1 MQLLSYDEILTKL
14 CDSFDTL
21 IAPRAIA
28 RVNTNINYLI
38 IKAVAKGYEVI
49 NNTVVALSNK
59 FNPENCSVEDLDSV
73 SSIVGTER
81 LQGSAS
87 GLHIIIT
94 NNSNVKITISAG
106 LYYYAFEEDIIFYFE
121 MLENT
126 EIEAGNYTT
135 IIAMS
140 EKTGSY
146 AVTSQDSI
154 TVTSDLIIPEG
165 VTFSCNSNE
174 NLLGTETE
182 TNLEFRKR
190 ILNGV
195 NNQDAVI
202 ELENTIKNLPYIF
215 DCKCKFNQTAS
226 SVTYDGY
233 TIPPYNLAIF
243 YSGMVRNELAEIVA
257 SKNFFTTLES
267 ENSVK
272 VYYKNEVFTNGQY
285 EVNLIPFK
293 ELLFSIKII
302 WEVDKQYADPESAK
316 AKVRTAL
323 NKVFVGTTHKD
334 YIKEDD
340 IYNTIENIDITGINI
355 LGVDLIYNNQTVNYI
370 SVPVSRIPK
379 IATVFFEENEINV

>member
-1 MQLLSYDEILTKL
+1 MQLLSYDEILTNI
-14 CDSFDTL
+14 CDSFDAL
-21 IAPRAIA
+21 IAPRVITRA
-28 RVNTNINYLI
+28 NTNIIYLI
-38 IKAVAKGYEVI
+38 FKAVAKGYEVI

-94 NNSNVKITISAG
+94 NNSNVKVTIFAG
-106 LYYYAFEEDIIFYFE
+106 LYYYAFEENIIFYFE
-121 MLENT
+121 ILENT
-126 EIEAGNYTT
+126 EIEAGNYITV
-135 IIAMS
+135 ISMS
-140 EKTGSY
+140 EKIGSY
-146 AVTSQDSI
+146 VVTAQDNI
-154 TVTSDLIIPEG
+154 IVTSDLIIPEG

-174 NLLGTETE
+174 NLLGTESE

-202 ELENTIKNLPYIF
+202 ELENKIKNLPYIF

-233 TIPPYNLAIF
+233 TIPPFYLAIF
-243 YSGMVRNELAEIVA
+243 YSGMARNELAEIVA
-257 SKNFFTTLES
+257 SKTFFPTLES

-272 VYYKNEVFTNGQY
+272 VYYRNEVFTNGQY

-293 ELLFSIKII
+293 ELLFSVKII
-302 WEVDKQYADPESAK
+302 WEINKQYADTENAE
-316 AKVRTAL
+316 AKVRTTL
-323 NKVFVGTTHKD
+323 NKVFAGTTHKD

-340 IYNTIENIDITGINI
+340 IYNTVENIDIAGITI
-355 LGVDLIYNNQTVNYI
+355 LGIDLIYNNQTVNYI

-379 IATVFFEENEINV
+379 ITTVFFKESEVNV

>member
-1 MQLLSYDEILTKL
+1 MQLLSYDEILTNI

-28 RVNTNINYLI
+28 RANTNIIYLI
-38 IKAVAKGYEVI
+38 FKAVAKGYEVI

-87 GLHIIIT
+87 GLYIIIT
-94 NNSNVKITISAG
+94 NNSNVKVTIFAG
-106 LYYYAFEEDIIFYFE
+106 LYYYAFEENIIFYFE
-121 MLENT
+121 ILENT
-126 EIEAGNYTT
+126 EIEAGNYITV
-135 IIAMS
+135 IAMS
-140 EKTGSY
+140 ERIGSY
-146 AVTSQDSI
+146 VVTAQDNI
-154 TVTSDLIIPEG
+154 TVTSDLIIPDG

-174 NLLGTETE
+174 NLLGTESE

-202 ELENTIKNLPYIF
+202 ELENKIKNLPYIF

-233 TIPPYNLAIF
+233 TIPPFYLAIF
-243 YSGMVRNELAEIVA
+243 YSGMARNELAEIVA
-257 SKNFFTTLES
+257 SKTFFPTLKS
-267 ENSVK
+267 VNSVK

-285 EVNLIPFK
+285 EVNLIPFEK
-293 ELLFSIKII
+293 LLFSVKII
-302 WEVDKQYADPESAK
+302 WEINKKYADTENAK

-323 NKVFVGTTHKD
+323 NKVFAGTTHKD

-355 LGVDLIYNNQTVNYI
+355 LSVDLIYNNQTVNYI